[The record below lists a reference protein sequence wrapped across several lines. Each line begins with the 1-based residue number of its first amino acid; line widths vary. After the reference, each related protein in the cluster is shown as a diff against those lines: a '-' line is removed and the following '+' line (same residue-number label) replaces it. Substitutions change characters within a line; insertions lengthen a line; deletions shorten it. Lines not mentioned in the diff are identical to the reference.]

1 MRCENCGGPMVPYM
15 QRQRF
20 CCHACSDEWFMEE
33 RRQAVEWFRA
43 MGMVVQTKAN
53 NQEGQPMHFVED
65 PERTNAEEQRV

>member
-1 MRCENCGGPMVPYM
+1 MICENCGGPMTPYM

-43 MGMVVQTKAN
+43 MGMKVETKLNA
-53 NQEGQPMHFVED
+53 HA
-65 PERTNAEEQRV
+65 ERQIEQRANAEERA